1 MGLTWPD
8 DMRHNLKTHFRTNSR
23 RRVNPCFPADAG
35 EHRKQTLAA
44 EVEGRHFCATVTIEH
59 PYMRQ
64 TRARPCCRLV
74 MQFCI
79 KVESGFHLVI
89 RDHSGRFVALVHFHA
104 MRIEFI
110 FLEGDG
116 VADRGTLLFAISPGI
131 GAGIH
136 AGLDFLDILAAGH
149 AERLKDRAEFTDGL
163 VGAGHDLLGDR
174 RAFYRIA
181 VEKRVS
187 GLALQHCC
195 QLP

>member
-1 MGLTWPD
+1 
-8 DMRHNLKTHFRTNSR
+8 
-23 RRVNPCFPADAG
+23 
-35 EHRKQTLAA
+35 
-44 EVEGRHFCATVTIEH
+44 
-59 PYMRQ
+59 
-64 TRARPCCRLV
+64 
-74 MQFCI
+74 
-79 KVESGFHLVI
+79 
-89 RDHSGRFVALVHFHA
+89 